1 MSEGAALTEERA
13 AVGPGTAPNR
23 SEGVLRI
30 HFVDR
35 PGQDDV
41 VLMAFKDPV
50 AKYAVLLPGSAATTS
65 EVSANRVNEGLDIV
79 LTASSAEEARAKP
92 ETAHSTE
99 NSTAPGAGRPTLVRY
114 RGVELMWRPGN
125 VTLQCDRTQ
134 EDALVAGLVQFAFYE
149 LELRRIEDEIA
160 CTWAELDE
168 DRPLAFEA
176 TPADLQR
183 SQTIRGR
190 MDRLLRR
197 RMRHARIEP
206 HLFAPDEDLPAAGH
220 KLGEAL
226 RETMRAEARLET
238 VDGQLEVFEHVYEM
252 ASQRLGEFRAS
263 HNEHVLE
270 WVIIVLL
277 AAETLLMLVATLWK
291 FGL

>member
-1 MSEGAALTEERA
+1 
-13 AVGPGTAPNR
+13 
-23 SEGVLRI
+23 
-30 HFVDR
+30 
-35 PGQDDV
+35 
-41 VLMAFKDPV
+41 
-50 AKYAVLLPGSAATTS
+50 
-65 EVSANRVNEGLDIV
+65 
-79 LTASSAEEARAKP
+79 
-92 ETAHSTE
+92 
-99 NSTAPGAGRPTLVRY
+99 
-114 RGVELMWRPGN
+114 MWRPGN